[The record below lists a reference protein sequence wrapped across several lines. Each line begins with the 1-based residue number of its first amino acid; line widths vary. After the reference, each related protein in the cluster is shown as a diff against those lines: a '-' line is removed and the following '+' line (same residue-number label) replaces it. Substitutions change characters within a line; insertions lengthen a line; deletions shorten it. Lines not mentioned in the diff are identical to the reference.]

1 MWTDIFSTD
10 SYLTGLKARLPP
22 SLLQTVRLVEEHSPM
37 GEAQGMDFINVLNK
51 LLHVKVTGQ
60 QTAEQLSSFL
70 NFDCLRE
77 YFTESH
83 QVQP

>member
-1 MWTDIFSTD
+1 
-10 SYLTGLKARLPP
+10 
-22 SLLQTVRLVEEHSPM
+22 M

-83 QVQP
+83 QSSTLVCYLS

>member
-1 MWTDIFSTD
+1 
-10 SYLTGLKARLPP
+10 
-22 SLLQTVRLVEEHSPM
+22 M

-60 QTAEQLSSFL
+60 QTAEPLSSFL

-83 QVQP
+83 QSSTLVCYLS